1 MRERGAGSK
10 ERGSTRRLQV
20 PVDPVDPAPVRKD
33 RGAAAR
39 LRSEGRGCT
48 IATMQTHSYH
58 LPPAA
63 MATVVLALAAAP
75 AEAVSQNPITFSELM
90 ALKAPPPNHRV
101 AYGPGPLQF
110 GNLRLPKGK
119 GPYPVILFVHGG
131 CYLSQFDIAHAAPLE
146 QAWADAGYA
155 VWSIEYRR
163 VGNEGGGWPNTYED
177 VARGAD
183 YLRTLARKYS
193 LNLNRV
199 VAAGHSAGGNF
210 ALWLAAR
217 PHLPST
223 SPLWNPDPLKVQA
236 VLALAPAPNL
246 ADLEGK
252 GVCGNVIDSLMGGSP
267 VEFPDRY
274 AAASPMK
281 LVPVGVPQIVV
292 VGGKD
297 SNWGPSGRTYYAH
310 ARNSRDDEVELRIA
324 PESGH
329 FDVIAPPTTSW
340 PVVMKAL
347 ADVFARIHS

>member
-1 MRERGAGSK
+1 ME
-10 ERGSTRRLQV
+10 
-20 PVDPVDPAPVRKD
+20 APRTGGKD

-39 LRSEGRGCT
+39 LRSGGRNRT
-48 IATMQTHSYH
+48 ILNMHTRSHH
-58 LPPAA
+58 LPPAL
-63 MATVVLALAAAP
+63 MATVVLTLAAAP
-75 AEAVSQNPITFSELM
+75 ADAVSQSPMSFSELM
-90 ALKAPPPNHRV
+90 ALKAPPPTHRV

-119 GPYPVILFVHGG
+119 GPYPVVLFVHGG
-131 CYLSQFDIAHAAPLE
+131 CWLSQFDIAHAAPLE

-163 VGNEGGGWPNTYED
+163 VGNDGGGWPNTYED

-183 YLRTLARKYS
+183 YLRTLAGEYP

-199 VAAGHSAGGNF
+199 VAAGHSAGGGF

-217 PHLPST
+217 DHLPRT
-223 SPLWNPDPLKVQA
+223 SPLWSPDPLKVQA

-246 ADLEGK
+246 ADLEGR

-267 VEFPDRY
+267 DAFPDRY

-292 VGGKD
+292 VGARD
-297 SNWGPSGRTYYAH
+297 SSWGPSGRTYYAR
-310 ARNSRDDEVELRIA
+310 ARAAGDDEVELRIA
-324 PESGH
+324 PEAGH
-329 FDVIAPPTTSW
+329 FDVIAPTTTSW

-347 ADVFARIHS
+347 ADAFADIHR